1 MTREE
6 QTAKILKNGFRY
18 KGKKMTWFK
27 IQKYSAFCSVE
38 GNTFW
43 VDSATGRAATK
54 VMRATLNEYRE
65 RYPTINLEIIF
76 AGIYDKKLM
85 EGLR

>member
-27 IQKYSAFCSVE
+27 IMLFDVE
-38 GNTFW
+38 EYKRGNTFY
-43 VDSATGRAATK
+43 VDSATGRQATK
-54 VMRATLNEYRE
+54 TMKATLKAYQE
-65 RYPTINLEIIF
+65 RYPQENLEIIF
-76 AGIYDKKLM
+76 AGIWEKGMD
-85 EGLR
+85 GLW